1 MTDFKAI
8 AASLEEWK
16 EYKAQGLK
24 RALEIGNR
32 GPLRLGPDGRM
43 DQQIVRAYQAQGYY
57 VFEDMVSKGE
67 VAELVKEFDEVL
79 DNAPINEG
87 GITDR
92 HGCPCRFP
100 GYMILTDPPSA
111 VSIGRFNGTG
121 LPSTSMLA
129 GEEVRPGEEQIVTM
143 LSHPLMY
150 MDSAVRLYGHP
161 NILELAEG
169 LNGTDFVPFNE
180 TIHHKG
186 AGNGAATVW
195 HQDGKTHWDEQ
206 GRALENEDIK
216 SPAHG
221 INCSVAITQATPENC
236 LWVLPGSHS
245 YWRLHNGGSF
255 PPISDRLPGAVP
267 MVLRPG
273 DVGVVSRSSLHG
285 SYPNRSEAR
294 RVTVLLGFHRRSSAV
309 GVTVTKNIHASM
321 IYGQEREV
329 TYTED
334 WVNRRSRMI
343 PLAID
348 ARRQWYP
355 QETPYVYKGIT
366 DGGNTHWGAEARA
379 EMSKEGDEYWTRNIT
394 L

>member
-1 MTDFKAI
+1 MKKI
-8 AASLEEWK
+8 KQKMKKWE

-32 GPLRLGPDGRM
+32 GPLRLDPDGKM
-43 DQQIVRAYQAQGYY
+43 DPQIVRAYQAQGYY
-57 VFEDMVSKGE
+57 VFEDMVSPEE

-79 DNAPINEG
+79 ENAPIKEG
-87 GITDR
+87 GTTDR
-92 HGCPCRFP
+92 HGHPCRFP
-100 GYMILTDPPSA
+100 GYVKLTDPPSMA
-111 VSIGRFNGTG
+111 SAGARGRVLT
-121 LPSTSMLA
+121 
-129 GEEVRPGEEQIVTM
+129 GEEARPGEEQVVTM

-161 NILELAEG
+161 KILKIAEG
-169 LNGTDFVPFNE
+169 LNGTDFVPFTE
-180 TIHHKG
+180 TIHHKA
-186 AGNGAATVW
+186 AGNGAASVW
-195 HQDGKTHWDEQ
+195 HQDGKTHWDDQ

-285 SYPNRSEAR
+285 SYPNRSDGR
-294 RVTVLLGFHRRSSAV
+294 RVTVLLGFHRRNSTV
-309 GVTVTKNIHASM
+309 GVTVAKNIHASKN
-321 IYGQEREV
+321 YDQEREV

-355 QETPYVYKGIT
+355 HETPYVYKGIT
-366 DGGNTHWGAEARA
+366 DGGNTHWGAEAQA

>member
-1 MTDFKAI
+1 MKKI
-8 AASLEEWK
+8 KQKMKKWE

-43 DQQIVRAYQAQGYY
+43 DQQIVQAYQAQGYY

-79 DNAPINEG
+79 DNAPIKEG

-100 GYMILTDPPSA
+100 GYMKL
-111 VSIGRFNGTG
+111 
-121 LPSTSMLA
+121 
-129 GEEVRPGEEQIVTM
+129 GEEVRPGEEKIVKM
-143 LSHPLMY
+143 MFHPLMY
-150 MDSAVRLYGHP
+150 MDSAVRMYGHP

-169 LNGTDFVPFNE
+169 LNGPDFVPFNE

-186 AGNGAATVW
+186 AGNGAASVW

-221 INCSVAITQATPENC
+221 INCSVAITKATPENC

-285 SYPNRSEAR
+285 SYPNRSEGR